1 MKILSSI
8 PNQITLARIASVPL
22 FMFLVLSETTIGTI
36 LATVLFSLAAIS
48 DAVDGYLARSL
59 KQTSTFGKFADPIAD
74 KLLVAGALIAFVQL
88 GELTAAPVMVIIAR
102 EFLVTGLRILL
113 SRKGRSLRQALWESS
128 RPSPT
133 SGLSSRCSSTATF
146 SWGAL
151 ERRRRTR
158 SSTLP
163 SPLPSSLV
171 GSTSTVPGACSRKSG
186 RRWP

>member
-1 MKILSSI
+1 VKILSSI

-102 EFLVTGLRILL
+102 EFLVTGLRILAIAEGKVIAASSLGKLKTL
-113 SRKGRSLRQALWESS
+113 SHIGLVLAVLVNRYFQLGSAGATAKDAFLYLAIALALISGGEYFYRSRSL
-128 RPSPT
+128 
-133 SGLSSRCSSTATF
+133 F
-146 SWGAL
+146 S
-151 ERRRRTR
+151 
-158 SSTLP
+158 
-163 SPLPSSLV
+163 
-171 GSTSTVPGACSRKSG
+171 
-186 RRWP
+186 